1 MLAQDVLIKKGVS
14 LSSLIKIDIYDLL
27 GFVSFKFTLLIIIVT
42 KSYHTIAFLF

>member
-27 GFVSFKFTLLIIIVT
+27 RFVSFKLTLFVTIVL
-42 KSYHTIAFLF
+42 KKFYNE